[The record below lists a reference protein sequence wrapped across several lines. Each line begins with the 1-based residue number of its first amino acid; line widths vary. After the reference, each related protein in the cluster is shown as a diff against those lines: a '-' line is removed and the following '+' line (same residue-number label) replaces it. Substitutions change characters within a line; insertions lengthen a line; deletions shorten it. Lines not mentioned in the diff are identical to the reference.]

1 MKLGIALAASLITS
15 LALAF
20 TVQASPHA
28 GKRHG
33 NSMAGHHGKNMGHH
47 PKARHPAKGA
57 PHAHPRP
64 GKRPH
69 ASGPRGRDFHPHHDY
84 RSRHYGPPPHVHR
97 VHPRPSGYVR
107 SRDMAH
113 ARMSAALAR
122 QHALHYGLRGY
133 SALPPGIRVKLA
145 RGQPLPRGIARRMV
159 PGVML
164 GHLPRHPGYEWR
176 IVGTDLILISV
187 ATAVIAD
194 VLYDVFG

>member
-1 MKLGIALAASLITS
+1 M
-15 LALAF
+15 
-20 TVQASPHA
+20 
-28 GKRHG
+28 
-33 NSMAGHHGKNMGHH
+33 N
-47 PKARHPAKGA
+47 
-57 PHAHPRP
+57 
-64 GKRPH
+64 
-69 ASGPRGRDFHPHHDY
+69 
-84 RSRHYGPPPHVHR
+84 
-97 VHPRPSGYVR
+97 
-107 SRDMAH
+107 
-113 ARMSAALAR
+113 AALAR

-187 ATAVIAD
+187 ATAIIAD